1 MVKKESTRQAFTARL
16 IAACESAGIVGHGRN
31 KQVALA
37 LQERGCKISTP
48 GVWKWFNG
56 QSIPDDNNLLAL
68 SQLLDVRVEWLQF
81 GMEKPAVLLTQRSLV
96 NPQHLFR
103 VESLD
108 IGQHGVRSSST
119 RDELVETIQAI
130 EYGLEEARVL
140 FNGRPAENIRLI
152 ALNSDSMAGTF
163 APRDQ
168 LFVDISVHRFDGDG
182 IYLFTL
188 DDQLYLKRLQLQHKK
203 VAVISDNKRY
213 ETWYLTLE
221 EARTLQVVA
230 RVIMSQARDYQI
242 LG

>member
-1 MVKKESTRQAFTARL
+1 MVKKESNKHAFTARL
-16 IAACESAGIVGHGRN
+16 IAACNSAGIVGHGRN
-31 KQVALA
+31 KQVAQA
-37 LQERGCKISTP
+37 LQQRGCKISTP

-56 QSIPDDNNLLAL
+56 QSIPDDGNLLAL
-68 SQLLDVRVEWLQF
+68 SDLLGVRVEWLQF
-81 GMEKPAVLLTQRSLV
+81 GMEKPDAALSQQRLLSAG
-96 NPQHLFR
+96 HMFR

-108 IGQHGVRSSST
+108 IGQRSAQGIAA

-130 EYGLEEARVL
+130 EYGLDEARVL
-140 FNGRPAENIRLI
+140 FNGRPAESIRLI

-168 LFVDISVHRFDGDG
+168 LFVDISVHHFDGDG

-213 ETWYLTLE
+213 ETWYLTLD
-221 EARTLQVVA
+221 EADSLQVIA

>member
-1 MVKKESTRQAFTARL
+1 M
-16 IAACESAGIVGHGRN
+16 
-31 KQVALA
+31 
-37 LQERGCKISTP
+37 
-48 GVWKWFNG
+48 WKWFNG

-81 GMEKPAVLLTQRSLV
+81 GMEKPAALLTQRSLV

-221 EARTLQVVA
+221 EAKTLQVVA

>member
-16 IAACESAGIVGHGRN
+16 IAACESAGIIGHGRN

-81 GMEKPAVLLTQRSLV
+81 GMEKPAALLTQRSLV

-108 IGQHGVRSSST
+108 IGQHGVRSST

-230 RVIMSQARDYQI
+230 RVIMSQARNYQI

>member
-1 MVKKESTRQAFTARL
+1 M
-16 IAACESAGIVGHGRN
+16 
-31 KQVALA
+31 
-37 LQERGCKISTP
+37 
-48 GVWKWFNG
+48 WKWFNG

>member
-1 MVKKESTRQAFTARL
+1 MVKTEDAKQAFTARL
-16 IAACESAGIVGHGRN
+16 IAACDSAGIAGHGRN
-31 KQVALA
+31 KQVAQA
-37 LQERGCKISTP
+37 LQKRGCRISTP
-48 GVWKWFNG
+48 GVWKWFNS
-56 QSIPDDNNLLAL
+56 QSIPDGNNLLAL

-81 GMEKPAVLLTQRSLV
+81 GMEKPAAMITQHSLI
-96 NPQHLFR
+96 NPRQTFR

-108 IGQHGVRSSST
+108 IGQHSAQGAT
-119 RDELVETIQAI
+119 ARDELVETIQAI
-130 EYGLEEARVL
+130 EYGLDEARVL
-140 FNGRPAENIRLI
+140 FNGRPAESIRLI

-188 DDQLYLKRLQLQHKK
+188 DDRLYLKRLQRQHKK

-221 EARTLQVVA
+221 EAKSLQVVA

>member
-1 MVKKESTRQAFTARL
+1 M
-16 IAACESAGIVGHGRN
+16 
-31 KQVALA
+31 
-37 LQERGCKISTP
+37 
-48 GVWKWFNG
+48 WKWFNG

-81 GMEKPAVLLTQRSLV
+81 GMEKPAALLTQRSLV

>member
-1 MVKKESTRQAFTARL
+1 M
-16 IAACESAGIVGHGRN
+16 
-31 KQVALA
+31 
-37 LQERGCKISTP
+37 
-48 GVWKWFNG
+48 
-56 QSIPDDNNLLAL
+56 
-68 SQLLDVRVEWLQF
+68 EWLQF
-81 GMEKPAVLLTQRSLV
+81 GMEKPDAALARHRLIDA
-96 NPQHLFR
+96 QHMFR

-108 IGQHGVRSSST
+108 IGQRSAQGIMA

-130 EYGLEEARVL
+130 EYGLDEARVL

-182 IYLFTL
+182 IYLFNL
-188 DDQLYLKRLQLQHKK
+188 DNQLYLKRLQLQHKK

-213 ETWYLTLE
+213 ETWYLTLD
-221 EARTLQVVA
+221 EAASLQVIA